1 MKIPAKRFW
10 GSKES
15 YSEWEDSNKVILF
28 LVLITT
34 GIRRGEMV
42 GEREMFHII
51 SVNSYFNRL
60 QTKFFLNNASH
71 ESLIWGIRRSKV
83 QMIQISMNINRI
95 INKYI
100 ISKYVKREN
109 KPG

>member
-1 MKIPAKRFW
+1 
-10 GSKES
+10 
-15 YSEWEDSNKVILF
+15 
-28 LVLITT
+28 
-34 GIRRGEMV
+34 MV
-42 GEREMFHII
+42 GEREMLSMI
-51 SVNSYFNRL
+51 SANSYFNRI
-60 QTKFFLNNASH
+60 QAKFFLNDVSH
-71 ESLIWGIRRSKV
+71 ESLIWGIRKSKI

>member
-1 MKIPAKRFW
+1 
-10 GSKES
+10 
-15 YSEWEDSNKVILF
+15 
-28 LVLITT
+28 
-34 GIRRGEMV
+34 MV
-42 GEREMFHII
+42 GEREMFHMI

-71 ESLIWGIRRSKV
+71 ESLIWEMRKSEV
-83 QMIQISMNINRI
+83 QMIQIFMNLNRI